1 MRADSIAGL
10 SETGSAGDEASALT
24 AAGDGGAAAAVPR
37 PVRPWTAIAE
47 SIAIGLLL
55 PAIGWLIDR
64 HDPFFENRSFSWFVL
79 PPLLAGLRHGFAAG
93 CASAVALG
101 ASMIVGWRL
110 HVFGGD
116 AFPGESLIGMLT
128 AAMVTGHVSDVW
140 LRETVRTRGAFDH
153 ASRRANEFARA
164 HFLLQL
170 SHERLQEQ
178 SPGVANLRDALDRIA
193 GLAGPG
199 PVVWPTVAAQLLALS
214 ARFGSVEK
222 ATLVQTTPAGGLGPV
237 LGTLGNPAPVSPD
250 DPMVRNAIRLR
261 QIACVGGTSDTTAT
275 VVRPAE
281 GSLLLAVVPALDAA
295 GTLHGVLCVQA
306 LPFFAF
312 TRKNLEALALLVGHF
327 ADRVVSGGDPIEPRR
342 ERERAFDE
350 NLGRVIADCRERGVP
365 AVLGVLAVGAGSPFG
380 AITDLVLTAIL
391 EPTHAAHRTRGRR
404 GDSLFWLLLPGA
416 SEADVR
422 ALVARIEALTQQ
434 ELERSLADAGGTAAF
449 RFLTANDERSRVMPQ
464 LERDLEA
471 RRGGA

>member
-10 SETGSAGDEASALT
+10 SEASAPVDEAAGFA
-24 AAGDGGAAAAVPR
+24 AAGDGR
-37 PVRPWTAIAE
+37 PASVRRPARPWTAIVE
-47 SIAIGLLL
+47 SVAIGFLL

-64 HDPFFENRSFSWFVL
+64 RDPFFETRSFSWFVL

-101 ASMIVGWRL
+101 SSMIVGWRV
-110 HVFGGD
+110 HVFGGA
-116 AFPGESLIGMLT
+116 AFPGEALIGMLT

-140 LRETVRTRGAFDH
+140 LRETVRTRTAFDH

-193 GLAGPG
+193 GLSGSG
-199 PVVWPTVAAQLLALS
+199 LIVWPTVAAQLLALS
-214 ARFGSVEK
+214 ARFGSVER
-222 ATLVQTTPAGGLGPV
+222 ATLTQMGAGGTLGTV

-250 DPMVRNAIRLR
+250 DPMVRSAVRLR
-261 QIACVGGTSDTTAT
+261 QIACVGGTSDTTVT
-275 VVRPAE
+275 VIRPAE
-281 GSLLLAVVPALDAA
+281 GSPLLAVVPAIDASGA
-295 GTLHGVLCVQA
+295 LHAILCVQT

-312 TRKNLEALALLVGHF
+312 TRKNLEALALLTGHF
-327 ADRVVSGGDPIEPRR
+327 ADRVASGGQPVEPWR
-342 ERERAFDE
+342 ESERAFE
-350 NLGRVIADCRERGVP
+350 AELGRAIDDCRERGLP
-365 AVLGVLAVGAGSPFG
+365 AVLGVVAVGAGTPFG

-391 EPTHAAHRTRGRR
+391 EPTHIAHRTQGRR
-404 GDSLFWLLLPGA
+404 GHSLFWLLLPGA

-422 ALVARIEALTQQ
+422 GLVARIEALTQQ
-434 ELERSLADAGGTAAF
+434 ELERSLAEAGGTAAF
-449 RFLTANDERSRVMPQ
+449 RFLTADDDRSRVMSQ